1 LILLVGLGNP
11 GDKYAKNRHNIGFM
25 LIDKLVDELKAIN
38 ISKST
43 FRGELHKTK
52 DFLLLKPLTYMN
64 LSGESVKSV
73 ADYFKVED
81 IVVFHDELDI
91 PLGSIRIKNG
101 GSSGGHNGLKSIDAH
116 MGAEYDRVRL
126 GIGRPEFKS
135 DVTNYVLGDFAKSEH
150 DCLNEVLKIATLI
163 AKDTPTHDNKDLMQ
177 KYSLKKSICQ

>member
-11 GDKYAKNRHNIGFM
+11 GDKYSKNRHNIGFM
-25 LIDKLVDELKAIN
+25 LIDKLVDELKATD

-43 FRGELHKTK
+43 FRGQLYKTK

-73 ADYFKVED
+73 ADYFKIED

-116 MGAEYDRVRL
+116 IGADYDRVRL

-135 DVTNYVLGDFAKSEH
+135 DVTNYVLGDFAKSELE
-150 DCLNEVLKIATLI
+150 CLNRVIKTATLI
-163 AKDTPTHDNKDLMQ
+163 AKDTLTLDNKELMQ
-177 KYSLKKSICQ
+177 KYSLKKSICE

>member
-1 LILLVGLGNP
+1 MILLVGLGNP
-11 GDKYAKNRHNIGFM
+11 GEKYAKNRHNIGFM
-25 LIDKLVDELKAIN
+25 LIDKLVDELKATN
-38 ISKST
+38 ISKASY
-43 FRGELHKTK
+43 RGTLHKTK

-73 ADYFKVED
+73 ADYFKIEE

-116 MGAEYDRVRL
+116 IGAEYDRVRL

-135 DVTNYVLGDFAKSEH
+135 DVTNYVLGDFAKSQQE
-150 DCLNEVLKIATLI
+150 CLDKVLDLAYLI
-163 AKDTPTHDNKDLMQ
+163 AKDTTTLDNKELMQ
-177 KYSLKKSICQ
+177 KYSLKKSICI